1 MKDEHRII
9 QQVYAA
15 KKDMREADELI
26 RTYMPFIRT
35 ETAKWLKRPPQEGR
49 DDELSIAMIAFH
61 EAVQGYSRVRG
72 SFLKYAALTIKSR
85 LIDYHRR
92 EQRHRNAVSL
102 DTPADEDESPLSQTI
117 QDGRNHEEEL
127 AVREATRGEIEEL
140 SRQMEAFGLCLED
153 VAENCPKQQRTLE
166 ACRNVLRYARETE
179 GILEEFLRTKRLP
192 ITQLSA
198 GSGVEKKTLERHR
211 KYLAALLL
219 IYSNGYE
226 IIRGHLK
233 QVMKGV
239 AGK

>member
-15 KKDMREADELI
+15 KGDMREADELI

-140 SRQMEAFGLCLED
+140 SARWKHL
-153 VAENCPKQQRTLE
+153 
-166 ACRNVLRYARETE
+166 ACVWKMWQKIVPNSRE
-179 GILEEFLRTKRLP
+179 RWRP
-192 ITQLSA
+192 A
-198 GSGVEKKTLERHR
+198 GTSSDMPGRR
-211 KYLAALLL
+211 KGFWKNF
-219 IYSNGYE
+219 SEPNGFP
-226 IIRGHLK
+226 
-233 QVMKGV
+233 
-239 AGK
+239 

>member
-15 KKDMREADELI
+15 KGDMREADELI

-85 LIDYHRR
+85 LIDYHRS

-117 QDGRNHEEEL
+117 QDGRNQS
-127 AVREATRGEIEEL
+127 ATRKF
-140 SRQMEAFGLCLED
+140 RVKQY
-153 VAENCPKQQRTLE
+153 AEN
-166 ACRNVLRYARETE
+166 VLC
-179 GILEEFLRTKRLP
+179 GQVHQLRLF
-192 ITQLSA
+192 
-198 GSGVEKKTLERHR
+198 
-211 KYLAALLL
+211 
-219 IYSNGYE
+219 
-226 IIRGHLK
+226 
-233 QVMKGV
+233 
-239 AGK
+239 

>member
-1 MKDEHRII
+1 M
-9 QQVYAA
+9 
-15 KKDMREADELI
+15 
-26 RTYMPFIRT
+26 
-35 ETAKWLKRPPQEGR
+35 
-49 DDELSIAMIAFH
+49 
-61 EAVQGYSRVRG
+61 
-72 SFLKYAALTIKSR
+72 
-85 LIDYHRR
+85 
-92 EQRHRNAVSL
+92 
-102 DTPADEDESPLSQTI
+102 
-117 QDGRNHEEEL
+117 EE
-127 AVREATRGEIEEL
+127 
-140 SRQMEAFGLCLED
+140 FGLRLED

-226 IIRGHLK
+226 MIRGHLK

-239 AGK
+239 AVR